1 MVETLEF
8 DRVDRIA
15 DILFGVAHARG
26 LINYGPLARRV
37 QTRPD
42 FIGRQLYTVSERA
55 FERGEPMWTV
65 LVVAAGERMPKSGF
79 YEMARRLRPEY
90 APLGEDEIFERE
102 RALCYQAAN

>member
-1 MVETLEF
+1 MPDAFAF

-37 QTRPD
+37 GTRPD
-42 FIGRQLYTVSERA
+42 FVGKQLYQVSERA
-55 FERGEPMWTV
+55 FERGEPLWTV
-65 LVVAAGERMPKSGF
+65 LVVAAGEQRPKSGF

-90 APLGEDEIFERE
+90 AGVEDVEIFRRE
-102 RALCYQAAN
+102 RDACYSTAH